1 MMRFAVGEADG
12 WTKNRGW
19 PESMEQLAELVGIL
33 DGAAEKAGHD
43 PGNI

>member
-33 DGAAEKAGHD
+33 DGVAEKAGHD